1 MDTSALGRTS
11 SLNKNRV
18 IELAIEAGFEPYES
32 TSLSGKSELDQTLQ
46 VGEYPI
52 GESVFK
58 LVRLVER
65 ELKRDRKQ
73 LKVDLGYARIGL
85 GTR

>member
-1 MDTSALGRTS
+1 M
-11 SLNKNRV
+11 NKNRV
-18 IELAIEAGFEPYES
+18 IELAIEAGFEPYET

-58 LVRLVER
+58 LVRLVEK
-65 ELKRDRKQ
+65 ELKRDRKDLERDRKQ
-73 LKVDLGYARIGL
+73 LRVDLGYARIGL
-85 GTR
+85 SPR

>member
-1 MDTSALGRTS
+1 M
-11 SLNKNRV
+11 NKNRV

-73 LKVDLGYARIGL
+73 LRVDLGYARIGL

>member
-1 MDTSALGRTS
+1 
-11 SLNKNRV
+11 LNKNRV

-73 LKVDLGYARIGL
+73 LRVDLGYARIGL

>member
-1 MDTSALGRTS
+1 M
-11 SLNKNRV
+11 NKNRV

-58 LVRLVER
+58 LVRLVEK

-73 LKVDLGYARIGL
+73 LRKDRKDLKVDLGYARIGL